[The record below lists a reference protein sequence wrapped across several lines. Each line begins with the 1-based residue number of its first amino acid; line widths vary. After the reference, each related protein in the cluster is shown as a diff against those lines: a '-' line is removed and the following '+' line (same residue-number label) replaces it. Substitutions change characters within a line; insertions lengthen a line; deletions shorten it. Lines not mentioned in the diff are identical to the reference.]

1 MGCLSLLWMYTSL
14 ITFFALFLCTNTSLI
29 FLTATNSPVLLS
41 LARQTTLKEPFPM
54 DRRSSYRSPTCDQPT
69 EIGNTMSA
77 GGIGFFSFA
86 GDGSRGRRGMIKTYF
101 PHITLHDE
109 GTVSLV
115 RELLDAASVGGHRH
129 GSHAAAHHLGFP
141 PPLDLQTAPCRWRRH
156 LHLDPSTVALALL
169 LASSQKVSERKIFS
183 IEISIWK
190 CLRKPTDLKSSPE
203 KRGVGIV
210 EVRMATEL
218 YQLSAKT
225 VSKVILHAT
234 KYAHGEV
241 CGCLLG
247 RQEEHTVIVEDC
259 IPFFHKAENK
269 HSPLLEV
276 ALAQVRHNIMT

>member
-86 GDGSRGRRGMIKTYF
+86 GDGSRGRRGMITTYF

-169 LASSQKVSERKIFS
+169 LASSPKKCPKERFFQSKFRFGNVY
-183 IEISIWK
+183 EN
-190 CLRKPTDLKSSPE
+190 RPTSRAPRR
-203 KRGVGIV
+203 RG
-210 EVRMATEL
+210 E
-218 YQLSAKT
+218 SA
-225 VSKVILHAT
+225 SF
-234 KYAHGEV
+234 
-241 CGCLLG
+241 
-247 RQEEHTVIVEDC
+247 R
-259 IPFFHKAENK
+259 
-269 HSPLLEV
+269 
-276 ALAQVRHNIMT
+276 